1 MFYSYTPTRL
11 MNGIGAFEKLPHEL
25 ANVNHLIVLHGSSMD
40 KFTKN
45 INWGG
50 FNFGKLDLTT
60 QFIRVPDGDPTLAGL
75 VATRAQITLHQPF
88 LLAVG
93 GGRVIDFAKGLATL
107 HGNSLSANQLF
118 ETSWQTWKNSLSI
131 GVVATRPGSGSEFNN
146 GFVISD
152 QNGWKKSLFSLTS
165 YPKFCVHDPIFFSS
179 LNESDFLQGMYDAL
193 IHVLDQYVADR
204 PYSYLVDEWS
214 LGCLKVL
221 GKLLHDATTER
232 IFDFNRLAWV
242 SSMITSSLLSRGV
255 STSWRCHEFVHAYS
269 SIADSAHGPTLMHFS
284 PKIFERHC
292 PSVPRLTQALHA
304 FSITANLDANTA
316 LSKFTE
322 MILAKYPE
330 LSIST
335 ESYRDSA
342 AILAGQCP
350 SFSLGQIKDL
360 LNS

>member
-1 MFYSYTPTRL
+1 
-11 MNGIGAFEKLPHEL
+11 
-25 ANVNHLIVLHGSSMD
+25 
-40 KFTKN
+40 
-45 INWGG
+45 
-50 FNFGKLDLTT
+50 
-60 QFIRVPDGDPTLAGL
+60 
-75 VATRAQITLHQPF
+75 
-88 LLAVG
+88 
-93 GGRVIDFAKGLATL
+93 
-107 HGNSLSANQLF
+107 
-118 ETSWQTWKNSLSI
+118 
-131 GVVATRPGSGSEFNN
+131 
-146 GFVISD
+146 
-152 QNGWKKSLFSLTS
+152 
-165 YPKFCVHDPIFFSS
+165 
-179 LNESDFLQGMYDAL
+179 
-193 IHVLDQYVADR
+193 
-204 PYSYLVDEWS
+204 
-214 LGCLKVL
+214 
-221 GKLLHDATTER
+221 
-232 IFDFNRLAWV
+232 
-242 SSMITSSLLSRGV
+242 MITSSLLSRGV